1 MASVLT
7 LAAPALATTLVVIPV
22 LGTVACTVEEGRPP
36 LARIELVPEAIPEND
51 GFQTPVVLDGTASAD
66 PIDDPD
72 GSARLDYAWA
82 IDGDE
87 HRFDEGDEGSDMPT
101 LSFRG
106 DRPATIV
113 LTVTDADG
121 LEASATVNLQ
131 LSVR

>member
-7 LAAPALATTLVVIPV
+7 LVAPALAAV
-22 LGTVACTVEEGRPP
+22 LAVGTGACTVEEGRPP

-87 HRFDEGDEGSDMPT
+87 YRFDAGDAGSDMPT

-121 LEASATVNLQ
+121 LDASATVNLQ